1 MKRED
6 RLDHTG
12 EGCAG
17 TKRRGGVSAA
27 VTCWL
32 RPVRVVCQEFV
43 CDVSSDFPP
52 GVVMGGVPGDKGRE
66 GGGWAFKIETRVA
79 EGRI

>member
-1 MKRED
+1 
-6 RLDHTG
+6 
-12 EGCAG
+12 
-17 TKRRGGVSAA
+17 VSAA

-52 GVVMGGVPGDKGRE
+52 GWSWEGCRE
-66 GGGWAFKIETRVA
+66 TRGEKGGG
-79 EGRI
+79 GRSKLRRG